1 MVLKAKSSALRLIQ
15 FILIIIFNY
24 QLCNS
29 QIYEIGGT
37 IGGTNFIGDVGNT
50 TFINPNESA
59 FGGIIKWNRS
69 PRHSYRLSF
78 ISATISA
85 NDLDSDDPRR
95 NQRGYNFGS
104 NLKELSAGMEFNF
117 FDYNL
122 HEYDVIFT
130 PYIYSGIIYSKYENL
145 LFNGNNLQN
154 SGNYE
159 WSFGIPMV
167 LGIKY
172 RIFEKIILSF
182 EIGARY
188 TFSDKIDGS
197 LPYNENFNYT
207 FGNENNND
215 WYVISGF
222 NLTYTF
228 GRQPCYCNIK

>member
-1 MVLKAKSSALRLIQ
+1 MPRSNTLRLIQ
-15 FILIIIFNY
+15 FLLIFLFNY
-24 QLCNS
+24 HFCNS
-29 QIYEIGGT
+29 QIYEVGAT

-59 FGGIIKWNRS
+59 FGGIVKWNRS
-69 PRHSYRLSF
+69 PRHAYRFSF
-78 ISATISA
+78 ITGTISA
-85 NDLDSDDPRR
+85 NDLDSNDPRR
-95 NQRGYNFGS
+95 NERGYNFS
-104 NLKELSAGMEFNF
+104 TSLKEFSTGMEFNF

-122 HEYDVIFT
+122 HEYDVLFT

-154 SGNYE
+154 SGDYE
-159 WSFGIPMV
+159 WSLGIPMV
-167 LGIKY
+167 LGVKY

-197 LPYNENFNYT
+197 QPYNENFNFT

-215 WYVISGF
+215 WYMFSGF